1 MVFSSFST
9 SLALSLGNFSIWP
22 ILRILLVKLL
32 ILFSSSTVVL
42 YLLAMEYK
50 ESPFFTVYVDS
61 GNNALGIF
69 SYCPVDR
76 ILDVRLFAF
85 FNSSTVV
92 LLAIAIEYKVS
103 PFLTM

>member
-1 MVFSSFST
+1 MVFPSFST
-9 SLALSLGNFSIWP
+9 SLTLSLGNFSTWP

-42 YLLAMEYK
+42 YLLAIEYK
-50 ESPFFTVYVDS
+50 ESPFFTIYVDS

-69 SYCPVDR
+69 SNCPVDR
-76 ILDVRLFAF
+76 ILDVKLLIL

-92 LLAIAIEYKVS
+92 LLAAAIEYKVS